1 MINRA
6 GRESRLRSLPPSI
19 GAPKLPLPFEPR
31 GRGPDISELA
41 RAALT
46 IFVAGASVGVAF
58 GYAGVDNLPSLVLGN
73 VIGSRERR
81 VLLNEAALFGIAALV
96 LSSVLL
102 LRRPNH
108 RGVAAVALCGD
119 IVSPLTL
126 AFAVPLLFRPELFQ
140 SNELLFVVFATLF
153 GLLLERALRR
163 SFGALQ
169 FVGINVGDR
178 LGSVVFPKW
187 LTVACVGGLALF
199 FGLYFSYYT
208 IQHHYQLQSRS
219 FDLAIF
225 DNMMWNLLRG
235 AWFKATPVLGRVGSH
250 LRYHA
255 TFDAYL
261 FAPLYALR
269 QRADTLLALQALF
282 AGAGAIPIYLL
293 VRRRLGS
300 TFYGLVFA
308 YAYVIHA
315 PLHGPIFYDFH
326 FLTTAPFWVGWVL
339 YFFETRR
346 NVWLAVAWL
355 AAVLLREEVSACLAA
370 ACLFYLLSGRRPWLA
385 LWGGVA
391 SAACFLLIKFV
402 IMPAH
407 SPSGTEQGYAFIFGG
422 LIPAGETGFGA
433 VLRTVGSNPVFT
445 LNTLLSSDKLA
456 YLLKTLAPVL
466 LLPLRNARAWVL
478 LLPAAIFTLLS
489 TGYPPVI
496 QTYFQYTSNW
506 TSFLFFAA
514 AVTLGDWRAG
524 IDGNRRVA
532 AAVVAIAVTATAVSY
547 NYGAIFQHSNFR
559 GGFTQ
564 VNFFWNDEFRRQRDD
579 LYALIAMIPK
589 DASVAATETEAPHVS
604 NRENC
609 FTMRAN
615 VEDPDYLL
623 ANLDEVAGGGEARE
637 KMLAQIKT
645 GAFGFMG
652 VRSRFVLWGKKHSH
666 DRDVEGKALLHMSE

>member
-6 GRESRLRSLPPSI
+6 DRESRLRAVPTPVTVSKPP
-19 GAPKLPLPFEPR
+19 AALEPILQ
-31 GRGPDISELA
+31 GPALSELA
-41 RAALT
+41 SAALT
-46 IFVAGASVGVAF
+46 IFVAGASVGAAF
-58 GYAGVDNLPSLVLGN
+58 CYADVDSLQALVVNNVLG
-73 VIGSRERR
+73 SRDRR
-81 VLLNEAALFGIAALV
+81 IFLNEAGLAGIAAL
-96 LSSVLL
+96 LL
-102 LRRPNH
+102 ASLFFIRRPVH
-108 RGVAAVALCGD
+108 RGIAAVARLGD
-119 IVSPLTL
+119 LLSPLTL
-126 AFAVPLLFRPELFQ
+126 SFALPLLFRPDLFQ
-140 SNELLFVVFATLF
+140 ANELLFVVFATVF
-153 GLLLERALRR
+153 GLLLERTFRR

-169 FVGINVGDR
+169 SAGINIGDR
-178 LGSVVFPKW
+178 LAAVVFPKW
-187 LTVACVGGLALF
+187 LTVCLVGGLALF

-208 IQHHYQLQSRS
+208 VLHHYQLQTRS

-225 DNMMWNLLRG
+225 DNIMWNLLRG

-261 FAPLYALR
+261 FAPFYALR
-269 QRADTLLALQALF
+269 QKADTLLVLQALVS
-282 AGAGAIPIYLL
+282 GAAAIPIYLL

-300 TFYGLVFA
+300 AIYGLVFA
-308 YAYVIHA
+308 YAYVVHA

-326 FLTTAPFWVGWVL
+326 FLTTAPFWVSWVL

-346 NVWLAVAWL
+346 NVWLALAWA
-355 AAVLLREEVSACLAA
+355 AAVLLREEVSAGLAT
-370 ACLFYLLSGRRPWLA
+370 ACLFYLLCGRRPVLA

-391 SAACFLLIKFV
+391 SAACFLVIKFI

-407 SPSGTEQGYAFIFGG
+407 SPTGTEQGYAFIFSG
-422 LIPAGETGFGA
+422 LIPAGENGFGA

-445 LNTLLSSDKLA
+445 LNTLLNADKLA
-456 YLLKTLAPVL
+456 YLLKTLGPVL
-466 LLPLRNARAWVL
+466 LLPVRNARAWIL

-514 AVTLGDWRAG
+514 AVTLGDWRGG
-524 IDGNRRVA
+524 IDASRRIA
-532 AAVVAIAVTATAVSY
+532 AAVAALAVTATAMSY
-547 NYGAIFQHSNFR
+547 NFGAIFQHNTFR

-564 VNFFWNDEFRRQRDD
+564 VSFVWNDEYRKQLDD
-579 LYALIAMIPK
+579 LYALIAMVPPN
-589 DASVAATETEAPHVS
+589 AAVAVTEAEAPHLS

-623 ANLDEVAGGGEARE
+623 ANLDEVVGGGEARD

-645 GAFGFMG
+645 GAFGFMA
-652 VRSRFVLWGKKHSH
+652 VRSRFVLWGKNHSH
-666 DRDVEGKALLHMSE
+666 DRDVEGKALLRMTE